1 MDIKYSFI
9 SSIYPESYIILA
21 FSFIEFVLFVKN
33 INLPTPNFKVSMLIN
48 VGKFV
53 GVKQFKCEAKS
64 LVYGYIMLFLIQ
76 LKQAAFEY
84 TDGETVGVILGVNVI
99 VGVIDLV
106 GRGDDLIGQRPTN
119 LYSIATLVFSTSK
132 TSVFIKTK
140 LGDAFLKN
148 E

>member
-1 MDIKYSFI
+1 MS
-9 SSIYPESYIILA
+9 
-21 FSFIEFVLFVKN
+21 
-33 INLPTPNFKVSMLIN
+33 IN

>member
-1 MDIKYSFI
+1 VKY
-9 SSIYPESYIILA
+9 
-21 FSFIEFVLFVKN
+21 
-33 INLPTPNFKVSMLIN
+33 T
-48 VGKFV
+48 VG
-53 GVKQFKCEAKS
+53 
-64 LVYGYIMLFLIQ
+64 FLQ
-76 LKQAAFEY
+76 LLQAAFEY
-84 TDGETVGVILGVNVI
+84 ADGETVGVILGVNVI

-119 LYSIATLVFSTSK
+119 LYSIAVLVFSTSK